1 MIPVIIAFFTLVESP
16 RWLLSQKKVDE
27 ARKALNRIAK
37 MNKSA
42 SPDMMVDEMLLEE
55 SEDNKGKCEML
66 SEWFLK
72 ATYFARINL
81 QTF

>member
-55 SEDNKGKCEML
+55 SEDNKGKCQML
-66 SEWFLK
+66 SEWILLAIHF
-72 ATYFARINL
+72 TRSNL
-81 QTF
+81 DV

>member
-1 MIPVIIAFFTLVESP
+1 MLVIPVIIAFFTLVESP
-16 RWLLSQKKVDE
+16 RWLLSQGKIDE

-55 SEDNKGKCEML
+55 SEDNKGKCKVL
-66 SEWFLK
+66 SKWMK
-72 ATYFARINL
+72 KPIYSARINP
-81 QTF
+81 